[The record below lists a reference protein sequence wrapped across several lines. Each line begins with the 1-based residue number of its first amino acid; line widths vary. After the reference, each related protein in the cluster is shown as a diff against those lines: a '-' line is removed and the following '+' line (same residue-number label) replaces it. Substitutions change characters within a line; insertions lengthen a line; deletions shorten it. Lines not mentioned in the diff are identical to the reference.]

1 MNTPTPPDKKVV
13 HLPETLTVKHFSE
26 LLDMPVTAVITELM
40 RNKIMAAINDEID
53 FDTAAIIAEDL
64 GFETAK
70 DLTASGED
78 ITLETLLEICQEEKK
93 SGKNLQE
100 RPPIVTILGH
110 VDHGKTTLLDTIRK
124 ANVAAG
130 EVGGITQHI
139 SAYQVKKR
147 GKQITFI
154 DTPGHEAFSAMRERG
169 VSLADIAILV
179 VAADDGVRPQ
189 TEEVIAYLKEKNI
202 PAIVAITKID
212 KPETNIPRV
221 KQELSEREILIE
233 EWGGKYMCVEVSGKS
248 GKGVDN
254 LLESILLLAEVE
266 ECKADM
272 KRDGLG
278 VVLESHLDPQ
288 RGPLATVL
296 VKTGIF
302 KVGQDIVAGKVAG
315 RIRRMENWM
324 GQTTET
330 ASPSMPVTVFG
341 LAKTPQSNDVVR
353 VSIER
358 SGKRALAAGK
368 ASVKSVSDNDERKRF
383 KIVVKADTQ
392 GSLEAVTQI
401 LDTYKSDEVALQYV
415 ETGVGNITESDVK
428 HAESADTVVYGFN
441 VEATSV
447 SKRMAGEAGIEI
459 KTYKIIYE
467 LVEDVKKRMEE
478 MLEPEV
484 IREDLGILEVL
495 ALFKTG
501 KTDMIVG
508 GKVASGLIRQGSFLE
523 VQRGENIIGR
533 GTLSILQKD
542 KVPVDEVP
550 AGNECGLTFEG
561 ETKIKEGDKLLC
573 FTEETKKK
581 TIETA

>member
-1 MNTPTPPDKKVV
+1 
-13 HLPETLTVKHFSE
+13 
-26 LLDMPVTAVITELM
+26 
-40 RNKIMAAINDEID
+40 
-53 FDTAAIIAEDL
+53 
-64 GFETAK
+64 
-70 DLTASGED
+70 
-78 ITLETLLEICQEEKK
+78 
-93 SGKNLQE
+93 
-100 RPPIVTILGH
+100 
-110 VDHGKTTLLDTIRK
+110 
-124 ANVAAG
+124 
-130 EVGGITQHI
+130 
-139 SAYQVKKR
+139 
-147 GKQITFI
+147 
-154 DTPGHEAFSAMRERG
+154 
-169 VSLADIAILV
+169 
-179 VAADDGVRPQ
+179 
-189 TEEVIAYLKEKNI
+189 
-202 PAIVAITKID
+202 
-212 KPETNIPRV
+212 
-221 KQELSEREILIE
+221 
-233 EWGGKYMCVEVSGKS
+233 
-248 GKGVDN
+248 
-254 LLESILLLAEVE
+254 
-266 ECKADM
+266 
-272 KRDGLG
+272 
-278 VVLESHLDPQ
+278 
-288 RGPLATVL
+288 
-296 VKTGIF
+296 
-302 KVGQDIVAGKVAG
+302 
-315 RIRRMENWM
+315 
-324 GQTTET
+324 
-330 ASPSMPVTVFG
+330 MPVTVFG